1 MVLIKVIMDLF
12 LDIGKFFVNPVL
24 YIALLAAILL
34 GYFRV
39 KRERK
44 MFRTRIE
51 WGGTE
56 FAGLIKDGLLFALIF
71 SVLIAGIGLVVP
83 LEWLI
88 ALSIVSA
95 LMVVSGFYYLGSF
108 IFLALGAVVLGWLA
122 SNNGW
127 SADLLIADYRGLFVD
142 WIWLLPVALITGTIV
157 VAEGI
162 LIRRHGAMSAS
173 PRLEKSSRGL
183 LAATY
188 MAKRLWLLPVLFVV
202 PSAVIDALPY
212 WPQLPIGE
220 SSFSLILFPIV
231 LGYQGISRKTLPAYL
246 YPSIGNTVWKLGA
259 GIILLA
265 LGSFFW
271 APLAFAA
278 LVLGAMGRLAITI
291 YYEMKQR
298 QGNNAVAPQALGVM
312 IVDVLPDSPAHKM
325 GLVRGEVIRKVNGL
339 TVSNEMELYEAI
351 QVNAAHCRL
360 EVLDHSR
367 EVRLRQHVIFR
378 HDHHRLG
385 LIVVK

>member
-1 MVLIKVIMDLF
+1 M
-12 LDIGKFFVNPVL
+12 NPVL
-24 YIALLAAILL
+24 YIALIAAILL

-56 FAGLIKDGLLFALIF
+56 FSGLIKDGLLFALIF
-71 SVLIAGIGLVVP
+71 SVLIAGVGLVVP

-88 ALSIVSA
+88 ALSIISA
-95 LMVVSGFYYLGSF
+95 VVVISGFYYLGSF
-108 IFLALGAVVLGWLA
+108 IYLALGAVLLGWLA

-127 SADLLIADYRGLFVD
+127 SANLLLADYQGLFVD
-142 WIWLLPVALITGTIV
+142 WDWLLPVALIAGALVI
-157 VAEGI
+157 AEGI
-162 LIRRHGAMSAS
+162 LIRRHGANSAS

-202 PSAVIDALPY
+202 PSSVIDALPY

-220 SSFSLILFPIV
+220 SSFSLILFPV
-231 LGYQGISRKTLPAYL
+231 VFGYQGLSRKDLPAYL
-246 YPSIGNTVWKLGA
+246 YPAIGKSVWKLGA
-259 GIILLA
+259 GIIVLA
-265 LGSFFW
+265 LGALLW
-271 APLAFAA
+271 APLALGA
-278 LVLGAMGRLAITI
+278 LVLGAAGRLAITI

-312 IVDVLPDSPAHKM
+312 IVDVLPDSPAYKM

>member
-1 MVLIKVIMDLF
+1 M
-12 LDIGKFFVNPVL
+12 NPVL

-44 MFRTRIE
+44 MFRTRIV

-83 LEWLI
+83 LEWLV
-88 ALSIVSA
+88 ALSIISA
-95 LMVVSGFYYLGSF
+95 VMVVSGFYYLGSF
-108 IFLALGAVVLGWLA
+108 IYLALGAVVLGWLA

-127 SADLLIADYRGLFVD
+127 SANLILADYSGLFVD
-142 WIWLLPVALITGTIV
+142 WAWLFPVALIAGALV

-162 LIRRHGAMSAS
+162 LIRRHGAKSAS
-173 PRLEKSSRGL
+173 PKLEKSSRGL
-183 LAATY
+183 LAALY
-188 MAKRLWLLPVLFVV
+188 MSKRLWLLPILFVV
-202 PSAVIDALPY
+202 PSSVIDAAPY

-220 SSFSLILFPIV
+220 SAFSLILFPV
-231 LGYQGISRKTLPAYL
+231 VFGFQGLSRKNLPVYL
-246 YPSIGNTVWKLGA
+246 YPAIGNTVWKLGA
-259 GIILLA
+259 AVILIA

-278 LVLGAMGRLAITI
+278 LALGAAGRLAITI

-298 QGNNAVAPQALGVM
+298 QGNNAVAPQQLGVM
-312 IVDVLPDSPAHKM
+312 IVDVLPESPAHKM

>member
-1 MVLIKVIMDLF
+1 
-12 LDIGKFFVNPVL
+12 
-24 YIALLAAILL
+24 
-34 GYFRV
+34 
-39 KRERK
+39 

-56 FAGLIKDGLLFALIF
+56 FAGLVKDGLLFALVL

-83 LEWLI
+83 LEWLV
-88 ALSIVSA
+88 ALSIISA
-95 LMVVSGFYYLGSF
+95 IMVVSGLYYLGSF
-108 IFLALGAVVLGWLA
+108 IYLALGAVVLGWLA
-122 SNNGW
+122 GNNGW
-127 SADLLIADYRGLFVD
+127 SFNLLIAEYSGFFID
-142 WIWLLPVALITGTIV
+142 WNWLLPVALISGGLM
-157 VAEGI
+157 VAEGF
-162 LIRRHGAMSAS
+162 LIRRHGAKSAS
-173 PRLEKSSRGL
+173 PRLEKSQRGL

-188 MAKRLWLLPVLFVV
+188 LSKRLWLLPVLFVI
-202 PSAVIDALPY
+202 PSSVVESLPY

-231 LGYQGISRKTLPAYL
+231 IGFQGLSRKNLPIYL
-246 YPSIGNTVWKLGA
+246 YPAIGNAVWKLGIA
-259 GIILLA
+259 IILVA
-265 LGSFFW
+265 LGSFLW
-271 APLAFAA
+271 APLA
-278 LVLGAMGRLAITI
+278 LGALAAGAIARLAVTI
-291 YYEMKQR
+291 MFEMKER
-298 QGNNAVAPQALGVM
+298 QGNNAVAPQPLGVM
-312 IVDVLPDSPAHKM
+312 IVDVLPESPAHKM

-360 EVLDHSR
+360 EVLDHNR